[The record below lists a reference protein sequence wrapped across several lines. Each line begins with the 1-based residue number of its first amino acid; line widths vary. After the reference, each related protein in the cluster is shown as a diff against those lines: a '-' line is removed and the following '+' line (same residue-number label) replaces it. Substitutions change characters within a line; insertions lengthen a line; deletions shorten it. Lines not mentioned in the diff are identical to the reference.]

1 MKGLTFSHFQASE
14 GYLSVQN
21 DTLILRFQVRA
32 PTYYQKCR
40 DQQWHINQMETT
52 HQHYIQQINDLK
64 ERLAI
69 ELSRNTISTVAHG
82 AHALAIACPNSSTA
96 SLLEQTIDQTS
107 DNEVQSRFKKK
118 LPNRQSYG
126 IVKQKALRKP
136 RHVAVDYE
144 MPSGKTIT
152 MLLNLYYRCLKWR

>member
-1 MKGLTFSHFQASE
+1 
-14 GYLSVQN
+14 
-21 DTLILRFQVRA
+21 
-32 PTYYQKCR
+32 
-40 DQQWHINQMETT
+40 METT

-107 DNEVQSRFKKK
+107 DSEAQSRFKKK

-144 MPSGKTIT
+144 MPSGKTTT
-152 MLLNLYYRCLKWR
+152 MLNVNESILIDI